1 LTLDIYHAV
10 LHYINPTFA
19 TFDVRSHLAPHLQ
32 GKLPLTRRAMFFDYT
47 IIQGSC
53 YHASRRSATPPN
65 SYIQVAVDDAGRTS
79 VGELT
84 DIISI
89 ELPSSNSVDPHILTF
104 GLVQWLVP
112 LNMDTHL
119 TVWEKL

>member
-1 LTLDIYHAV
+1 M
-10 LHYINPTFA
+10 FA
-19 TFDVRSHLAPHLQ
+19 TFDVRSHLAPHSQ
-32 GKLPLTRRAMFFDYT
+32 GKLPLTRRATFFDYT
-47 IIQGSC
+47 IIQGSR
-53 YHASRRSATPPN
+53 YRASRRSATPRN

-89 ELPSSNSVDPHILTF
+89 ELPSSNSADPHVLTF